1 LDEKV
6 NDKPESK
13 EPEIISEK
21 TEGMMKH
28 DGFYPYYWDEK
39 EGKIWLE
46 VDKLDYEFLYWN
58 ALRAG
63 LGSNDVGL
71 DRNNPGRGKIV
82 KFQRVGPKIL
92 MVLPNPGYYAD
103 SDNEN
108 ERKAVEDAFATSV
121 MWAFKVEVVNEL
133 LER

>member
-1 LDEKV
+1 MDEQA
-6 NDKPESK
+6 NDKSESE
-13 EPEIISEK
+13 EPKTITEK
-21 TEGMMKH
+21 TEEMEKH
-28 DGFYPYYWDEK
+28 EGFFPYYWDEK

-46 VDKLDYEFLYWN
+46 IDKLDYEFLYWN

-71 DRNNPGRGKIV
+71 DRNNPGRGKII

-92 MVLPNPGYYAD
+92 MYQPNYGYYASSD
-103 SDNEN
+103 SEA

-121 MWAFKVEVVNEL
+121 MWSF
-133 LER
+133 